1 VELASFHP
9 QLKHR
14 GVLTFEDL
22 MSLPFGRMGSHFIL
36 ANMLVMA
43 YGAMVAYL
51 LIVKDTVPTFLGVVD
66 DPDGSMFGV
75 LERELVMVVTSLA
88 IMVPLSMER
97 DMASLACTSFF
108 SVAADTLL
116 VVFVAAY
123 SPVRETVGN
132 AGGLG
137 NVLSSSIVHSHLF
150 IGLGILSTA
159 MACQHS
165 GKKKIVQFFCLFLN
179 CF

>member
-1 VELASFHP
+1 LASFHP

-22 MSLPFGRMGSHFIL
+22 MSLPFGTMGSHFIL
-36 ANMLVMA
+36 ANMLILA

-66 DPDGSMFGV
+66 DDPNSFVVM
-75 LERELVMVVTSLA
+75 ERELVMVITSLV

-97 DMASLACTSFF
+97 DMASLACTSFL
-108 SVAADTLL
+108 SVAADTIL
-116 VVFVAAY
+116 VLFVAAY

-137 NVLSSSIVHSHLF
+137 NVLSKSIVHSHLF

-165 GKKKIVQFFCLFLN
+165 GKKTKTEQSFLFV
-179 CF
+179 FGIF